1 MSTQPARRSR
11 FLQLHQVV
19 YEASRGVI
27 GHRLIGVPT
36 LLLTTTGRRTGT
48 RRTVALVY
56 ARDDDGALIGPP
68 TASPWAHDRNVGGSS
83 GGSQLQWPPAS
94 WL

>member
-1 MSTQPARRSR
+1 MSTRPARRSR
-11 FLQLHQVV
+11 FLQLHHVV

-36 LLLTTTGRRTGT
+36 LSLNTTGRRNRT

-56 ARDDDGALIGPP
+56 ARDDDGALIGTP
-68 TASPWAHDRNVGGSS
+68 TASPWAHDWTVGGSS
-83 GGSQLQWPPAS
+83 GDSELQWPPAS
-94 WL
+94 WP